1 MVDKENYEITHDKI
15 RFSSIVK
22 HSKTTRPCRRKF
34 SSVVSSISHGQC
46 LQLPLVGISNGTS
59 VYKLPLVGV
68 SNSASVYNSHWQASV
83 IVPVFTTPTG
93 RRQ

>member
-1 MVDKENYEITHDKI
+1 MA
-15 RFSSIVK
+15 
-22 HSKTTRPCRRKF
+22 
-34 SSVVSSISHGQC
+34 SVYKLPLAGVSNGTSVYK
-46 LQLPLVGISNGTS
+46 LPLVGVSNGTS

>member
-1 MVDKENYEITHDKI
+1 MA
-15 RFSSIVK
+15 
-22 HSKTTRPCRRKF
+22 
-34 SSVVSSISHGQC
+34 SVYK
-46 LQLPLVGISNGTS
+46 LPLAGVNNGTS

>member
-1 MVDKENYEITHDKI
+1 MQNKTQ
-15 RFSSIVK
+15 FSSLIHKSWPVFN
-22 HSKTTRPCRRKF
+22 T
-34 SSVVSSISHGQC
+34 
-46 LQLPLVGISNGTS
+46 LPLAGINNGTS